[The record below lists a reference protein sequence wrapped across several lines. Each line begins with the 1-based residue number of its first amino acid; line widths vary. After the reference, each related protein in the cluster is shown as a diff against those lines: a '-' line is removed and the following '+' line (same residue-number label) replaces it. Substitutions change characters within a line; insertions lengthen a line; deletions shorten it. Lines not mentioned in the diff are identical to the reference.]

1 MRALFKMSTI
11 LLFGFLIGLS
21 APSCFKDQSQSEI
34 FLHEKCKNII
44 KSRMENINPSAK
56 GCVLCE
62 ARWEKHCRRQC
73 SKLLKNWENAKG
85 NKFHATPAE
94 IQEII
99 PILNNYL
106 SVK

>member
-1 MRALFKMSTI
+1 MKAFFKMSTI

-21 APSCFKDQSQSEI
+21 ATSCFKKQSQSGI
-34 FLHEKCKNII
+34 FLHEKCKSLI
-44 KSRMENINPSAK
+44 KIRMENINPSAK

-85 NKFHATPAE
+85 EFHATPAE

-106 SVK
+106 SIE